1 MPEIYLHTVGHV
13 LQKQSFNCLFQT
25 FTVFKNPSFLHYLQI
40 ETSLGKE
47 KEAHAWK
54 DSLSA

>member
-1 MPEIYLHTVGHV
+1 M
-13 LQKQSFNCLFQT
+13 LFQ
-25 FTVFKNPSFLHYLQI
+25 NPSFLHYLQI